1 MLSNNQM
8 SKVLIADHHPI
19 SQKGITSIL
28 ENEKDITYKI
38 AGYVT
43 DGNDLLNT
51 LTSKDVDILILEIDI
66 PNLNSI
72 TALKAIKREFP
83 SLKILVLSCH
93 PEEMYALSAIKYG
106 ARGYIAKTATLDR
119 ILSAINQVEKGGIY
133 LNEAL
138 SQRLVYE
145 GNTTQGLAFKY
156 KKLSS
161 REIEVLN
168 LLSNGKR
175 NKEIAHDLDINE
187 KTVSTYK
194 MRLLKKLEAQNVAE
208 LIKHARL
215 LQSAHI

>member
-1 MLSNNQM
+1 MN
-8 SKVLIADHHPI
+8 KVLIADHHPI
-19 SQKGITSIL
+19 TRKGISSIL
-28 ENEKDITYKI
+28 LAEGNYEII
-38 AGYVT
+38 GHVN

-51 LTSKDVDILILEIDI
+51 LTTTEVDILILEIDI

-83 SLKILVLSCH
+83 HIKILVLSCH

-106 ARGYIAKTATLDR
+106 ASGYVAKTGSLQR
-119 ILSAINQVEKGGIY
+119 VLNAINQVQRGGIY

-138 SQRLVYE
+138 SQRLVSD
-145 GNTTQGLAFKY
+145 GNATQGLAYKY

-175 NKEIAHDLDINE
+175 NKEIAADLDINE

-215 LQSAHI
+215 LQSSHV